1 MANYQ
6 IITDSGCDLPQSL
19 LDTLGVKSVPLYVNF
34 RGAEQPD
41 SVDEGI
47 KELYDGLRGG
57 EKATTSAVNPDRWAA
72 MIEPSLAEGKD
83 AVVIVFSS
91 GLSTT
96 YQSAVIAGQELTE
109 KYPDRKVYVVDSLCA
124 SLGQGLLVW
133 YACRKRDEGMSAP
146 ELAKWLEEN
155 RLNLCHWFTVDDLMY
170 LKRGGRVSAVTAM
183 VGTMLSIKPVL
194 HVDDEGHLINV
205 AKVRSRKAS
214 IEALAAKEH
223 YFEAKIEGEFP
234 EMSFPTDKV
243 LVLKQGA
250 QVMFVKN
257 DREKRFYNG
266 MIGTITGIDDNGIT
280 IVPTDAETEIK
291 VTSEAWQNCKYVLD
305 EDTKEISEKVIGTF
319 TQVPLRLAW
328 AITIHKSQG
337 LTFDKVVADIGRS
350 FAPGQVYVALS
361 RCTSLEGLILMNPIY
376 SNAILSDRRVVE
388 HAANNYDTELI
399 MAVRE
404 IEKKN
409 PMWQEEDD
417 IRRLPYYLSEKFGSF
432 ENYEID
438 LSIYSDN

>member
-155 RLNLCHWFTVDDLMY
+155 RRNLCHWFTVDDLMY
-170 LKRGGRVSAVTAM
+170 LKRGGRVSAVTAV

-205 AKVRSRKAS
+205 SKARGRKAS
-214 IEALAAKEH
+214 ILALASKLKELGDGFDNSTVFISH
-223 YFEAKIEGEFP
+223 GDCQEDAQYLAEK
-234 EMSFPTDKV
+234 
-243 LVLKQGA
+243 LKAEYG
-250 QVMFVKN
+250 VK
-257 DREKRFYNG
+257 E
-266 MIGTITGIDDNGIT
+266 
-280 IVPTDAETEIK
+280 V
-291 VTSEAWQNCKYVLD
+291 
-305 EDTKEISEKVIGTF
+305 VIGYVGAVIGSHAGPGT
-319 TQVPLRLAW
+319 LAFFFLGK
-328 AITIHKSQG
+328 H
-337 LTFDKVVADIGRS
+337 R
-350 FAPGQVYVALS
+350 
-361 RCTSLEGLILMNPIY
+361 
-376 SNAILSDRRVVE
+376 
-388 HAANNYDTELI
+388 
-399 MAVRE
+399 
-404 IEKKN
+404 
-409 PMWQEEDD
+409 
-417 IRRLPYYLSEKFGSF
+417 
-432 ENYEID
+432 
-438 LSIYSDN
+438 